1 LLLEPLADERFLIPN
16 TASLTTHVLFEAAR
30 SGQVLPGANKIG
42 DEQRPFGAAPV
53 RRQGMTG
60 ASFQA

>member
-1 LLLEPLADERFLIPN
+1 MD
-16 TASLTTHVLFEAAR
+16 SLCWRRRTH
-30 SGQVLPGANKIG
+30 GQVLPGANKIG

-60 ASFQA
+60 RREFFYSIKKEGTPASFQA